1 MRVCQRRNTGI
12 YRNDGWI
19 RRPDSPGRNLPW
31 GNRLPTGRQMNRRDT
46 YPIIILI
53 ISAIGFLSLAGPASA
68 YDYMQ
73 MYATTDLLGGDY
85 KVGPGDEMA
94 AFIYSA
100 NPEECALMC
109 LADTR
114 CKAATFMIPNG
125 RYGPVAKCW
134 LKNSV
139 PVKSYDVQTTS
150 WIKIDYIPTV
160 AVVEDKQGILSVVS
174 SPSGA
179 TISVDGQAKGS
190 TPLSGI
196 KLSEGTHTV
205 LLLMTGYEDYSRE
218 VTISRTIPVDLQVT
232 LWKKVV
238 ETPSTGSI
246 AVTTNPA
253 GAGVSVDGTKK
264 GKTPVTVTDL
274 SAGQH
279 TVSITKDGYAGYT
292 TKVTI
297 TGGETLPL
305 SINLVPLPGTTA
317 EPTTQPAPE
326 ETTKTLPPPGF
337 GMLNIQSNPQGALI
351 TLDGEPIGKTPT
363 VIRNVDVGKH
373 TIVLIISGYNTT
385 SVQAEVYAGS
395 TTDVSH
401 DFGRE
406 KKTPGFNAVPAVTAV
421 VLGCLAMIMRR
432 KG

>member
-1 MRVCQRRNTGI
+1 
-12 YRNDGWI
+12 
-19 RRPDSPGRNLPW
+19 
-31 GNRLPTGRQMNRRDT
+31 MNRRDM

-68 YDYMQ
+68 YDFMQ
-73 MYATTDLLGGDY
+73 IYATTDLLGGDY
-85 KVGPGDEMA
+85 QSEIPIA
-94 AFIYSA
+94 SA

-139 PVKSYDVQTTS
+139 PAKSYDAQTTS

-160 AVVEDKQGILSVVS
+160 AVVEDTQGTLSIAS

-179 TISVDGQAKGS
+179 TISVDGQAQGS

-196 KLSEGTHTV
+196 RLSEGTHTV

-253 GAGVSVDGTKK
+253 GAAVSVDGTKK
-264 GKTPVTVTDL
+264 GTTPVTITDL

-297 TGGETLPL
+297 TGGEILPL
-305 SINLVPLPGTTA
+305 SVPLPATTA
-317 EPTTQPAPE
+317 GSSALPTPE
-326 ETTKTLPPPGF
+326 NTTIPEITVSSSGF
-337 GMLNIQSNPQGALI
+337 GTLNIQSNPQGASI
-351 TLDGEPIGKTPT
+351 VIDGDSIGKTPMA
-363 VIRNVDVGKH
+363 VRNVETGKH
-373 TIVLIISGYNTT
+373 TIVLSISGYNTT

-395 TTDVSH
+395 TTDVSY
-401 DFGRE
+401 DFGKE

-421 VLGCLAMIMRR
+421 VLGCLAMIRRR